1 MEYSNLFVETDLPHP
16 LNEEELNKYFEKM
29 YYGDLNARNEIIEH
43 NIRFVIK
50 QVKREFSNTQYEI
63 NELVSVGMIGL
74 IKSVDTFDINKKI
87 KFITYSQTCIRNE
100 ILMYIRRNKRH
111 NYASLDEPIMSDEDG
126 NDINLMNILFD
137 EKTDIILDYEK
148 KELYEKLRNI
158 IYNLPEKYFDILNMQ
173 YGFDGNNPMTQ
184 KQIGEIYGV
193 CPSYISRTQKKTLEL
208 IKKELQNQKLIEVNK
223 VFIKK

>member
-1 MEYSNLFVETDLPHP
+1 MEYNNLFVELDLPHP

-63 NELVSVGMIGL
+63 NELLSVGMIGL

-100 ILMYIRRNKRH
+100 ILMYIRKNKRH
-111 NYASLDEPIMSDEDG
+111 NYVSLDEPIMCDEDG

-137 EKTDIILDYEK
+137 EKTDIISDYEK
-148 KELYEKLRNI
+148 KELFKKLINI
-158 IYNLPEKYFDILNMQ
+158 IYELPEKYFNILNMH
-173 YGFDGNNPMTQ
+173 YGFDGSKPMTQ
-184 KQIGEIYGV
+184 KQIGEAFGV
-193 CPSYISRTQKKTLEL
+193 CPSYISRIETKALEL
-208 IKKELQNQKLIEVNK
+208 IKKELQNQKLIEVDK

>member
-1 MEYSNLFVETDLPHP
+1 MEYSNLFVELDLPHP

-208 IKKELQNQKLIEVNK
+208 IKKELQNQKLIENIK
-223 VFIKK
+223 VLKK